1 MNPIP
6 RQIPPLP
13 SLLQVWPAALLASV
27 LPFAATFL
35 EMFYALQSLFSSK
48 VYIAYGVAVIT
59 FVISALTVALTT
71 ILIVYFALTSEDY
84 RWHWRSFVTGGS
96 CAVWLFAY
104 GLV

>member
-1 MNPIP
+1 VNPIP

-13 SLLQVWPAALLASV
+13 PLLRVWPAAVVSSV

-48 VYIAYGVAVIT
+48 VYIAYGVAVVT
-59 FVISALTVALTT
+59 FLISALTVGLTT
-71 ILIVYFALTSEDY
+71 ILVSYFALTSEDY

-96 CAVWLFAY
+96 CAIWLFGY